1 MSGSQNVVLNFKGI
15 HTNNNYYNAPEGSAS
30 EAVNVVCDRTDI
42 VEPRRGLKVYGEEDA
57 DYTKQLLQYKD
68 TIIKHYGNK
77 LSYDFDDAGT
87 FVDLSGTITE
97 AETGS
102 RIKYVEMNGNLY
114 ITTSEGIKKI
124 SAVSKSDFPDISI
137 ENAGAIKAVDMTVVV
152 DYQTFGFLEPNSKV
166 AYKIVFGKKDIN
178 DNLLIGVPSARTV
191 VWNVGSTSTTTIVT
205 AILPSGIDETYFY
218 QLYRTG
224 LSTESDPLEE
234 PADPGD
240 EMYLVLEN
248 EITAADILNGYI
260 QTDDITSEDFRR
272 NGTLLYVNPT
282 SGEGVLQANE
292 PPPFAKD
299 ITEYKSYM
307 FFANTATVQR
317 LNLAFLT
324 INGIVAGTTEFQIT
338 DGTTTSTYTFDGDFE
353 TVTYNYNAVGAAT
366 DFYNAPITS
375 GLLVSGKQYKVVAYV
390 AGDDFTNVGGTNTT
404 GTVFTASGTTPT
416 TWTNGST
423 LRMIDTAKYLTLISA
438 NDDRKYLVWFKKDA
452 DFDAEPSLSGYIN
465 IEVDISLLNTADEFM
480 QEAVNTIEG
489 FTTDFNLTLDTTDVG
504 PTANTLTV
512 ECSNNGQVSIV
523 PVFTV
528 ALATATADGNGFGDE
543 AGDFIIFLPRT
554 TGTNAP
560 DVGVAL
566 EQVAKSLVKKVNAH
580 DTLVNAYYLS
590 SSNDIP
596 GQLYLENRD
605 QTAPAF
611 WVNSNGPSTPPNSI
625 FNPTVPTTGSTVIST
640 NEIRPNRIMYSKYQQ
655 PEAVP
660 IVNFIDIGPKDR
672 SIKRVIGLRDSLF
685 ILKEDSI
692 YRLTGD
698 SPTNF
703 TVAPFDSSVQ
713 ILAPDTAVVLN
724 NQIYALSTQG
734 VVVITDTGVSV
745 ISRPIENQLLAI
757 TRSITA
763 YRTASFGLAYES
775 DRAYE
780 LWTVRTPND
789 TVATQC
795 FRYNTFTN
803 VWTKALG
810 SKTCGLV
817 NFRDNK
823 KYMGAGDIKAI
834 EQERKDLVRADH
846 CDREYQKRIQ
856 AVGATNYLILDNFD
870 YLAEGD
876 LIQQRQYLTSQQF
889 DRMLRKLDL
898 DVLVPS
904 TDYYST
910 LQLVAGSNPR
920 TYVVSLAAKLATD
933 LSNTNYTNLIAS
945 YTETITGATEA
956 EQTVITLGPHSIQS
970 GRYVEIVGSST
981 VPSIDGIH
989 EVISADA
996 TTITIDFEVT
1006 DNSAPATGTV
1016 VTDVNNFKDVQTC
1029 FNLIAAELNND
1040 ANVGF
1045 DNYDESEGYMD
1056 LEETVTTFNRL
1067 SNRIDT
1073 KYNQKFFAGE
1083 CTLYK
1088 AIESYITYN
1097 PQFFQDPSVQKQ
1109 VREASLFY
1117 EDTNFSKMILGFMTD
1132 KSSAEAQVTLTRGG
1146 IGDFGQFAWGNVSF
1160 GGVNA
1165 PIPLRTLV
1173 PLEKQRC
1180 RFMQVKVTHKVAQEH
1195 YALMGASLTF
1205 RPYSIRTNR

>member
-87 FVDLSGTITE
+87 FVDLSGTVTE

-114 ITTSEGIKKI
+114 ITTDEGIKKI

-324 INGIVAGTTEFQIT
+324 INGIVAGTTEFEIT

-366 DFYNAPITS
+366 DFYNAAP
-375 GLLVSGKQYKVVAYV
+375 G
-390 AGDDFTNVGGTNTT
+390 
-404 GTVFTASGTTPT
+404 
-416 TWTNGST
+416 
-423 LRMIDTAKYLTLISA
+423 TAKYFTLISA
-438 NDDRKYLVWFKKDA
+438 NDDRKYVVWFKKSAVNDL
-452 DFDAEPSLSGYIN
+452 EPSVAGYIN
-465 IEVDISLLNTADEFM
+465 IEVDITDAGLTTADQFM
-480 QEAVNTIEG
+480 QEAVDTIDA
-489 FTTDFNLTLDTTDVG
+489 FTTDFNLSLDTT
-504 PTANTLTV
+504 TNILTV
-512 ECSNNGQVSIV
+512 ECSNNGVVSVV

-625 FNPTVPTTGSTVIST
+625 FNPTVPSTGSTVIST

-856 AVGATNYLILDNFD
+856 AVGTTNYLILDNFD

-898 DVLVPS
+898 DDLVPS

-1040 ANVGF
+1040 ANVDF

-1132 KSSAEAQVTLTRGG
+1132 KSAAEAQVTLTRGG